1 MTDLE
6 EIMRVRDAMEAF
18 ARALYY
24 DALDVYHAERNKAW
38 AEYKDAKGEL
48 RND

>member
-6 EIMRVRDAMEAF
+6 EIMRLSDAMESF

-24 DALDVYHAERNKAW
+24 DVVDEYHAERNRAL
-38 AEYKDAKGEL
+38 AEYKYAKEEM
-48 RND
+48 RMK

>member
-6 EIMRVRDAMEAF
+6 EIMRVRDALEAF

-24 DALDVYHAERNKAW
+24 DALDVYHAERDKAW
-38 AEYKDAKGEL
+38 AEYKAAKEEMRL
-48 RND
+48 I

>member
-24 DALDVYHAERNKAW
+24 DALDVYHAERNNAW
-38 AEYKDAKGEL
+38 AEYKDAKEEI
-48 RND
+48 RIK